1 MRVVFFRSDAMKKYL
16 KLVLIVMGLALA
28 LTACGASGASTN
40 LKVALTEFM
49 FDPSEFTVPA
59 GQEITI
65 ELSNNGAVMHDFII
79 MKYGTTVGDEFDEED
94 QANVYWEAELEPGT
108 TSTYTFTAPSEPGE
122 YQVVCG
128 VEGHY
133 QAGMVAKLIVV
144 AE

>member
-1 MRVVFFRSDAMKKYL
+1 MQGYL
-16 KLVLIVMGLALA
+16 KLVLIVMVLALA